1 MAGRY
6 LGGGLEL
13 ICCRF
18 SFAAVVVSC
27 SHKTTAHSLL
37 YLSGESEILYCIEYI
52 VFTYIYINLKSD
64 KLSSNFLCYFLWVF
78 SGFWLWLCTHSASSA
93 RFRLAIN
100 DLFFFIISI
109 SSHTINIHSSKFYIY
124 YSSRKMSFFS
134 YVVCFLAFFV
144 PASAVYALHSLPL
157 FSSDQGHPQREAR

>member
-1 MAGRY
+1 M
-6 LGGGLEL
+6 
-13 ICCRF
+13 
-18 SFAAVVVSC
+18 
-27 SHKTTAHSLL
+27 
-37 YLSGESEILYCIEYI
+37 
-52 VFTYIYINLKSD
+52 FTYIYINLKSD

-134 YVVCFLAFFV
+134 YVVCFLAFLCACLGCVCF
-144 PASAVYALHSLPL
+144 ALSPPL
-157 FSSDQGHPQREAR
+157 FFGSRTPPKRSTMRDIFQFVRCVYKFIMWISSYFSALLPCVSFFSLFTPKKGKYQISAFK